1 MPEIY
6 DVTTEL
12 FHKICFVTLI
22 KKKHD
27 STLQTALRNNKK
39 HAMEILKKV
48 KIKKHRKSIFCIF
61 VLLSMQGTRI
71 SQILKKFSIKI
82 EKALIFFSLIIF
94 SLWIRKVIN
103 EED

>member
-1 MPEIY
+1 
-6 DVTTEL
+6 
-12 FHKICFVTLI
+12 
-22 KKKHD
+22 
-27 STLQTALRNNKK
+27 
-39 HAMEILKKV
+39 MEILKKV

-61 VLLSMQGTRI
+61 VLFSMQGTRI